1 MHILWIAFGTIS
13 KKRGWQPLL
22 LFLNDKWKVRFA
34 RFNHRSASTS
44 LSFSLHLTQ
53 YLPLTLFCNLVKTQV
68 LLKIIEKVNL
78 IVHDSTQLELV
89 ASNSKSSG
97 ILNRAF
103 DFLKPSV
110 HFQYTK
116 CRPPPAYLLL
126 KRFDKMFTKKPANQA
141 QGNVM

>member
-1 MHILWIAFGTIS
+1 MPCPARLSLVERTNKCTFCGLLLAQS
-13 KKRGWQPLL
+13 LKKGWKPLL

-34 RFNHRSASTS
+34 RFNHRSASLS
-44 LSFSLHLTQ
+44 LFLSMHLT

-110 HFQYTK
+110 HFQYTR
-116 CRPPPAYLLL
+116 CRPPPCVPVAEAF
-126 KRFDKMFTKKPANQA
+126 R
-141 QGNVM
+141 